1 MYIVFKILL
10 EIILNFSKISLNA
23 EGEMMIFLLGL
34 IILCLVMFFLILYL
48 VLKNNETYISA
59 YELESLP
66 AIKFKDSIIHNINEE
81 SIKTIVD
88 KFNNFIDSLPSIKSN
103 DTFEEKP
110 SIEEDSEKSE
120 EEIIDNENK
129 TTPNQILVDTIKISD
144 KEKLSSYIKD
154 FAEKHKN

>member
-1 MYIVFKILL
+1 MSFIH
-10 EIILNFSKISLNA
+10 
-23 EGEMMIFLLGL
+23 
-34 IILCLVMFFLILYL
+34 LYL
-48 VLKNNETYISA
+48 DKDNDSNDELINLLKNYNIDFLQHNIKNNETYISA

-66 AIKFKDSIIHNINEE
+66 AIKFKDSIIHDINKE

-88 KFNNFIDSLPSIKSN
+88 KFNNFINTLPSIKSN

>member
-1 MYIVFKILL
+1 MSFIH
-10 EIILNFSKISLNA
+10 
-23 EGEMMIFLLGL
+23 
-34 IILCLVMFFLILYL
+34 LYL
-48 VLKNNETYISA
+48 DKDNDSNDELINLLKNYNIDFLQHNIKNNETYISA

-66 AIKFKDSIIHNINEE
+66 AIKFKDSIIHDINKE

-88 KFNNFIDSLPSIKSN
+88 EFNNFIDSLPSIKSN

-110 SIEEDSEKSE
+110 NIEEDSEKSE

>member
-1 MYIVFKILL
+1 MSFIH
-10 EIILNFSKISLNA
+10 
-23 EGEMMIFLLGL
+23 
-34 IILCLVMFFLILYL
+34 LYL
-48 VLKNNETYISA
+48 DKDNDSNDELINLLKNYNIDFLQHNIKNNETYISA

-88 KFNNFIDSLPSIKSN
+88 KFNNFIYSLPSIKSN

-110 SIEEDSEKSE
+110 NIEEDSEKSE

-154 FAEKHKN
+154 FAEKYKN

>member
-1 MYIVFKILL
+1 MSFIH
-10 EIILNFSKISLNA
+10 
-23 EGEMMIFLLGL
+23 
-34 IILCLVMFFLILYL
+34 LYL
-48 VLKNNETYISA
+48 DKDNDSNDELINLLKNYNIDFLQHNIKNNETYISA

-66 AIKFKDSIIHNINEE
+66 AIKFKDSIIHDINEE

-88 KFNNFIDSLPSIKSN
+88 KFNNFINTLPSIKSN

-110 SIEEDSEKSE
+110 SIEEDSKKSE

>member
-1 MYIVFKILL
+1 MSFIH
-10 EIILNFSKISLNA
+10 
-23 EGEMMIFLLGL
+23 
-34 IILCLVMFFLILYL
+34 LYL
-48 VLKNNETYISA
+48 DKDNDSNDELINLLKNYNIDFLQHNIKNNETYISA

-88 KFNNFIDSLPSIKSN
+88 KFNNFINTLPSIKSN

-110 SIEEDSEKSE
+110 NIEEDSKKSE
-120 EEIIDNENK
+120 EEIIYNENK

>member
-1 MYIVFKILL
+1 MSFIH
-10 EIILNFSKISLNA
+10 
-23 EGEMMIFLLGL
+23 
-34 IILCLVMFFLILYL
+34 LYL
-48 VLKNNETYISA
+48 DKDNDSNDELINLLKNYNIDFLQHNIKNNETYISA

-88 KFNNFIDSLPSIKSN
+88 KFNNFIYSLPSIKSN

-154 FAEKHKN
+154 FAEKYKN

>member
-1 MYIVFKILL
+1 MSFIH
-10 EIILNFSKISLNA
+10 
-23 EGEMMIFLLGL
+23 
-34 IILCLVMFFLILYL
+34 LCLDKDNDSNDELINLLKNYNIDFLQHNI
-48 VLKNNETYISA
+48 KNNENYISA

-88 KFNNFIDSLPSIKSN
+88 EFNNFIDSLPSIKSN

-110 SIEEDSEKSE
+110 NIEEDSEKSE

>member
-1 MYIVFKILL
+1 MSFIH
-10 EIILNFSKISLNA
+10 
-23 EGEMMIFLLGL
+23 
-34 IILCLVMFFLILYL
+34 LYL
-48 VLKNNETYISA
+48 DKDNDSNDELINLLKNYNIDFLQHNIKNNETYISA

-66 AIKFKDSIIHNINEE
+66 AIKFKDSIIHDINKE

-88 KFNNFIDSLPSIKSN
+88 EFNNFIDSLPSIKSN

-110 SIEEDSEKSE
+110 SIEEDSKKSE

>member
-1 MYIVFKILL
+1 MSFIH
-10 EIILNFSKISLNA
+10 
-23 EGEMMIFLLGL
+23 
-34 IILCLVMFFLILYL
+34 LYL
-48 VLKNNETYISA
+48 DKDNDSNDELINLLKNYNIDFLQHNIKNNETYISA

-88 KFNNFIDSLPSIKSN
+88 EFNNFIDSLPSIKSN

-110 SIEEDSEKSE
+110 SIEEDSKKSE

>member
-1 MYIVFKILL
+1 MSFIH
-10 EIILNFSKISLNA
+10 
-23 EGEMMIFLLGL
+23 
-34 IILCLVMFFLILYL
+34 LYL
-48 VLKNNETYISA
+48 DKDNDSNDELINLLKNYNIDFLQHNIKNNETYISA

-88 KFNNFIDSLPSIKSN
+88 EFNNFIDSLPSIKSN

-110 SIEEDSEKSE
+110 NIEEDSEKSE

-154 FAEKHKN
+154 FAEKYKN

>member
-1 MYIVFKILL
+1 MSFIH
-10 EIILNFSKISLNA
+10 
-23 EGEMMIFLLGL
+23 
-34 IILCLVMFFLILYL
+34 LYL
-48 VLKNNETYISA
+48 DKDNDSNDELINLLKNYNIDFLQHNIKNNETYISA

-66 AIKFKDSIIHNINEE
+66 AIKFKDSIIHDINEE

-88 KFNNFIDSLPSIKSN
+88 EFNNFIYSLPSIKSN

-110 SIEEDSEKSE
+110 NIEEDSEKSE

>member
-1 MYIVFKILL
+1 MSFIH
-10 EIILNFSKISLNA
+10 
-23 EGEMMIFLLGL
+23 
-34 IILCLVMFFLILYL
+34 LYL
-48 VLKNNETYISA
+48 DKDNDSNDELINLLKNYNIDFLQHNIKNNETYISA

-66 AIKFKDSIIHNINEE
+66 AIKFKDSIIHNINKE

-88 KFNNFIDSLPSIKSN
+88 EFNNFIDSLPSIKSN

>member
-1 MYIVFKILL
+1 MSFIH
-10 EIILNFSKISLNA
+10 
-23 EGEMMIFLLGL
+23 
-34 IILCLVMFFLILYL
+34 LYL
-48 VLKNNETYISA
+48 DKDNDSNDELINLLKNYNIDFLQHNIKNNETYISA

-110 SIEEDSEKSE
+110 NIEEDSEKSE

>member
-1 MYIVFKILL
+1 MSFIH
-10 EIILNFSKISLNA
+10 
-23 EGEMMIFLLGL
+23 
-34 IILCLVMFFLILYL
+34 LYL
-48 VLKNNETYISA
+48 DKDNDSNDELINLLKNYNIDFLQHNIKNNETYISA

-66 AIKFKDSIIHNINEE
+66 AIKFKDSIIHDINEE

-88 KFNNFIDSLPSIKSN
+88 KFNNFINTLPSIKSN

-110 SIEEDSEKSE
+110 NIEEDSEKSE

>member
-1 MYIVFKILL
+1 MSFIH
-10 EIILNFSKISLNA
+10 
-23 EGEMMIFLLGL
+23 
-34 IILCLVMFFLILYL
+34 LYL
-48 VLKNNETYISA
+48 DKDNDSNDELINLLKNYNIDFLQHNIKNNETYISA

-66 AIKFKDSIIHNINEE
+66 AIKFKDSIIHDINKE

-88 KFNNFIDSLPSIKSN
+88 EFNNFIDSLPSIKSN

-110 SIEEDSEKSE
+110 NIEEDSEKSE

-154 FAEKHKN
+154 FAEKYKN

>member
-1 MYIVFKILL
+1 MSFIH
-10 EIILNFSKISLNA
+10 
-23 EGEMMIFLLGL
+23 
-34 IILCLVMFFLILYL
+34 LYL
-48 VLKNNETYISA
+48 DKDNDSNDELINLLKNYNIDFLQHNIKNNETYISA

-66 AIKFKDSIIHNINEE
+66 AIKFKDSIIHDINKE
-81 SIKTIVD
+81 SIKTIVY
-88 KFNNFIDSLPSIKSN
+88 KFNNFINTLPSIKSN

-110 SIEEDSEKSE
+110 NIEEDSEKSE

>member
-1 MYIVFKILL
+1 MSFIH
-10 EIILNFSKISLNA
+10 
-23 EGEMMIFLLGL
+23 
-34 IILCLVMFFLILYL
+34 LYL
-48 VLKNNETYISA
+48 DKDNDSNDELINLLKNYNIDFLQHNIKNNETYISA

-88 KFNNFIDSLPSIKSN
+88 EFNNFIDSLPSIKSN

-110 SIEEDSEKSE
+110 NIEEDSKKSE

>member
-1 MYIVFKILL
+1 MSFIH
-10 EIILNFSKISLNA
+10 
-23 EGEMMIFLLGL
+23 
-34 IILCLVMFFLILYL
+34 LYL
-48 VLKNNETYISA
+48 DKDNDSNDELINLLKNYNIDFLQHNIKNNETYISA

-88 KFNNFIDSLPSIKSN
+88 EFNNFIDSLPSIKSN

-110 SIEEDSEKSE
+110 NIEEDSKKSE
-120 EEIIDNENK
+120 EEIIDNE
-129 TTPNQILVDTIKISD
+129 TPPNQILVDTIKISD

>member
-1 MYIVFKILL
+1 MSFIH
-10 EIILNFSKISLNA
+10 
-23 EGEMMIFLLGL
+23 
-34 IILCLVMFFLILYL
+34 LYL
-48 VLKNNETYISA
+48 DKDNDSNDELINLLKNYNIDFLQHNIKNNETYISA

-88 KFNNFIDSLPSIKSN
+88 EFNNFIDSLPSIKSN

-110 SIEEDSEKSE
+110 NIEEDSEKSE
-120 EEIIDNENK
+120 EKIIDNENK

>member
-1 MYIVFKILL
+1 MSFIH
-10 EIILNFSKISLNA
+10 
-23 EGEMMIFLLGL
+23 
-34 IILCLVMFFLILYL
+34 LYL
-48 VLKNNETYISA
+48 DKDNDSNDELINLLKNYNIDFLQHNIKNNETYISA

-88 KFNNFIDSLPSIKSN
+88 KFNNFINTLPSIKSN

-110 SIEEDSEKSE
+110 NIEEDSEKSE

-144 KEKLSSYIKD
+144 KEKLSPYIKD
-154 FAEKHKN
+154 FLNLK

>member
-1 MYIVFKILL
+1 MSFIP
-10 EIILNFSKISLNA
+10 
-23 EGEMMIFLLGL
+23 
-34 IILCLVMFFLILYL
+34 LYL
-48 VLKNNETYISA
+48 DKDNDSNDELINLLKNYNIDFLQHNIKNNETYISA

-88 KFNNFIDSLPSIKSN
+88 KFNNFINTLPSIKSN

-110 SIEEDSEKSE
+110 NIEEDSEKSE

>member
-1 MYIVFKILL
+1 MSFIH
-10 EIILNFSKISLNA
+10 
-23 EGEMMIFLLGL
+23 
-34 IILCLVMFFLILYL
+34 LYL
-48 VLKNNETYISA
+48 DKDNDSNDELINLLKNYNIDFLQHNIKNNETYISA

-88 KFNNFIDSLPSIKSN
+88 EFNNFIYSLPSIKSN

-110 SIEEDSEKSE
+110 SIEEDSKKSE

>member
-1 MYIVFKILL
+1 MSFIH
-10 EIILNFSKISLNA
+10 
-23 EGEMMIFLLGL
+23 
-34 IILCLVMFFLILYL
+34 LYL
-48 VLKNNETYISA
+48 DKDNDSNDELINLLKNYNIDFLQHNIKNNETYISA

-66 AIKFKDSIIHNINEE
+66 AIKFKDSIIHDINKE

-88 KFNNFIDSLPSIKSN
+88 EFNNFIDSLPSIKSN
-103 DTFEEKP
+103 DTFEEK
-110 SIEEDSEKSE
+110 SIIEEDSKKSE

>member
-1 MYIVFKILL
+1 MSFIH
-10 EIILNFSKISLNA
+10 
-23 EGEMMIFLLGL
+23 
-34 IILCLVMFFLILYL
+34 LYL
-48 VLKNNETYISA
+48 DKDNDSNDELINLLKNYNIDFLQHNIKNNETYISA

-88 KFNNFIDSLPSIKSN
+88 KFNNFIYSLPSIKSN

-110 SIEEDSEKSE
+110 NIEEDSEKSE

>member
-1 MYIVFKILL
+1 MSFIH
-10 EIILNFSKISLNA
+10 
-23 EGEMMIFLLGL
+23 
-34 IILCLVMFFLILYL
+34 LYL
-48 VLKNNETYISA
+48 DKDNDSNDELINLLKNYNIDFLQHNIKNNETYISA

-88 KFNNFIDSLPSIKSN
+88 KFNNFINTLPSIKSN

-110 SIEEDSEKSE
+110 NIEEDSEKSE

>member
-1 MYIVFKILL
+1 MSFIH
-10 EIILNFSKISLNA
+10 
-23 EGEMMIFLLGL
+23 
-34 IILCLVMFFLILYL
+34 LYL
-48 VLKNNETYISA
+48 DKDNDSNNELINILKNYNIDFLQHNIENNETYINA

-66 AIKFKDSIIHNINEE
+66 AIKFKDSIIHDINEE

-88 KFNNFIDSLPSIKSN
+88 EFNNFIDSLPSIKSN

-110 SIEEDSEKSE
+110 NIEEDSEKSE

-129 TTPNQILVDTIKISD
+129 TIPNQILVDTIKISD

>member
-1 MYIVFKILL
+1 MSFIH
-10 EIILNFSKISLNA
+10 
-23 EGEMMIFLLGL
+23 
-34 IILCLVMFFLILYL
+34 LYL
-48 VLKNNETYISA
+48 DKDNDSNDELINLLKNYNIDFLQHNIENNETYINA

-66 AIKFKDSIIHNINEE
+66 AIKFKDSIIHDINEE

-88 KFNNFIDSLPSIKSN
+88 EFNNFIDTLPSIKSN
-103 DTFEEKP
+103 SAFEEKP

-129 TTPNQILVDTIKISD
+129 TTPNQILVDTIKISN

>member
-1 MYIVFKILL
+1 MSFIH
-10 EIILNFSKISLNA
+10 
-23 EGEMMIFLLGL
+23 
-34 IILCLVMFFLILYL
+34 LYL
-48 VLKNNETYISA
+48 DKDNDSNDELINLLKNYNIDFLQHNIKNNETYISA

-88 KFNNFIDSLPSIKSN
+88 EFNNFIYSLPSIKSN

-110 SIEEDSEKSE
+110 NIEEDSEKSE

>member
-1 MYIVFKILL
+1 MSFIH
-10 EIILNFSKISLNA
+10 
-23 EGEMMIFLLGL
+23 
-34 IILCLVMFFLILYL
+34 LYL
-48 VLKNNETYISA
+48 DKDNDSNDELINLLKNYNIDFLQHNIKNNETYISA

-103 DTFEEKP
+103 DTFKEKP
-110 SIEEDSEKSE
+110 NIEEDSEKSE

>member
-1 MYIVFKILL
+1 MSFIH
-10 EIILNFSKISLNA
+10 
-23 EGEMMIFLLGL
+23 
-34 IILCLVMFFLILYL
+34 LYL
-48 VLKNNETYISA
+48 DKDNDSNDELINLLKNYNIDFLQHNIKNNETYISA

-88 KFNNFIDSLPSIKSN
+88 EFNNFIYSLPSIKSN

-110 SIEEDSEKSE
+110 NIEEDSEKSE
-120 EEIIDNENK
+120 EKIIDNENK

>member
-1 MYIVFKILL
+1 MSFIH
-10 EIILNFSKISLNA
+10 
-23 EGEMMIFLLGL
+23 
-34 IILCLVMFFLILYL
+34 LYL
-48 VLKNNETYISA
+48 DKDNDSNDELINLLKNYNIDFLQHNIKNNETYISA

-88 KFNNFIDSLPSIKSN
+88 KFNNFIYSLPSIKSN

-110 SIEEDSEKSE
+110 NIEEDSKKSE

>member
-1 MYIVFKILL
+1 MSFIH
-10 EIILNFSKISLNA
+10 
-23 EGEMMIFLLGL
+23 
-34 IILCLVMFFLILYL
+34 LYL
-48 VLKNNETYISA
+48 DKDNDSNDELINLLKNYNIDFLQHNIKNNETYISA

-66 AIKFKDSIIHNINEE
+66 AIKFKDSIIHDINKE

-88 KFNNFIDSLPSIKSN
+88 EFNNFIYSLPSIKSN

-110 SIEEDSEKSE
+110 NIEEDSEKSE

>member
-1 MYIVFKILL
+1 MSFIH
-10 EIILNFSKISLNA
+10 
-23 EGEMMIFLLGL
+23 
-34 IILCLVMFFLILYL
+34 LYL
-48 VLKNNETYISA
+48 DKDNDSNDELINLLKNYNIDFLQHNIKNNETYINT

-66 AIKFKDSIIHNINEE
+66 AIKFKDSIIHDINEE
-81 SIKTIVD
+81 SIKTIVN
-88 KFNNFIDSLPSIKSN
+88 KFNNFIDTLPSIKSN
-103 DTFEEKP
+103 SAFKEKP

-129 TTPNQILVDTIKISD
+129 TAPNQILVDTIKISD

>member
-1 MYIVFKILL
+1 MSFIH
-10 EIILNFSKISLNA
+10 
-23 EGEMMIFLLGL
+23 
-34 IILCLVMFFLILYL
+34 LYL
-48 VLKNNETYISA
+48 DKDNDSNDELINLLKNYNIDFLQHNIKNNETYISA

-88 KFNNFIDSLPSIKSN
+88 EFNNFIDSLPSIKSN

>member
-1 MYIVFKILL
+1 MSFIH
-10 EIILNFSKISLNA
+10 
-23 EGEMMIFLLGL
+23 
-34 IILCLVMFFLILYL
+34 LYL
-48 VLKNNETYISA
+48 DKDNDSNDELINLLKNYNIDFLQHNIKNNETYISA

-88 KFNNFIDSLPSIKSN
+88 EFNNFINSLPSIKSN

-110 SIEEDSEKSE
+110 NIEKDSEKSE

-129 TTPNQILVDTIKISD
+129 ITPNQILVDTIKISD

>member
-1 MYIVFKILL
+1 MSFIH
-10 EIILNFSKISLNA
+10 
-23 EGEMMIFLLGL
+23 
-34 IILCLVMFFLILYL
+34 LYL
-48 VLKNNETYISA
+48 DKDNDSNDELINLLKNYNIDFLQHNIKNNETYISA

-66 AIKFKDSIIHNINEE
+66 AIKFKDSIIHDINKE

-88 KFNNFIDSLPSIKSN
+88 KFNNFINTLPSIKSN

-110 SIEEDSEKSE
+110 NIEEDSEKSE

>member
-1 MYIVFKILL
+1 MSFIH
-10 EIILNFSKISLNA
+10 
-23 EGEMMIFLLGL
+23 
-34 IILCLVMFFLILYL
+34 LYL
-48 VLKNNETYISA
+48 DKDNDSNDELINLLKNYNIDFLQHNIKNNETYISA

-66 AIKFKDSIIHNINEE
+66 AIKFKDSIIHDINEE

-110 SIEEDSEKSE
+110 SIEEDSKKSE

>member
-1 MYIVFKILL
+1 MSFIH
-10 EIILNFSKISLNA
+10 
-23 EGEMMIFLLGL
+23 
-34 IILCLVMFFLILYL
+34 LYL
-48 VLKNNETYISA
+48 DKDNDSNDELINLLKNYNIDFLQHNIKNNETYISA

-88 KFNNFIDSLPSIKSN
+88 EFNNFIYSLPSIKSN
-103 DTFEEKP
+103 DTFEEKS

>member
-1 MYIVFKILL
+1 MKSPDICIKDL
-10 EIILNFSKISLNA
+10 EIVTEKEKFD
-23 EGEMMIFLLGL
+23 LLYNYNKTDL
-34 IILCLVMFFLILYL
+34 DYPKEKTIHELFEEQVKLTP
-48 VLKNNETYISA
+48 KNI
-59 YELESLP
+59 

-88 KFNNFIDSLPSIKSN
+88 KFNNFINTLPSIKSN

-110 SIEEDSEKSE
+110 NIEEDSEKSE